1 MDSVKSQVGQFQGIS
16 LCADGEMPN
25 GIKRGFNYKNEEKSQ
40 AARKNSSVKKS
51 L

>member
-1 MDSVKSQVGQFQGIS
+1 MDSVKSQAGHFQGIS

-25 GIKRGFNYKNEEKSQ
+25 GIKRDFNYKNDEKSQ
-40 AARKNSSVKKS
+40 AARKKAV